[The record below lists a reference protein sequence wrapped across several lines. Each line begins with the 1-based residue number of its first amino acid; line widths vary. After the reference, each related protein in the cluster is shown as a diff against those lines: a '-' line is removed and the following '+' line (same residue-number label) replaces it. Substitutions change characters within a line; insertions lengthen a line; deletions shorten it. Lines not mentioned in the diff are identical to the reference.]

1 MTAMIES
8 LVKANLNLYA
18 VLRNLPLL
26 VKSDPVAAKTVAQ
39 WRIGIQFVVWRGPA
53 ATLVFEDGTCVFERG
68 RHGNTEVVFG
78 FITPAHF
85 NRMMDG
91 KGTPVP
97 LKGFRH
103 LGFMRNEFPKI
114 ADRLAFFLKPTDAKL
129 ADPHYLAVNTRLT
142 LATAVFAARELALFD
157 PTCRQVADRIRDG
170 AVLLKI
176 LPDGPSAHL
185 IFEGGEVTA
194 GLGDVQRPMARIDF
208 RDQATANA
216 FLNGRLDPF
225 TAIASGEVAI
235 RGQTP
240 MIDNLSLIFDRI
252 PGYLG

>member
-1 MTAMIES
+1 MIES

-18 VLRNLPLL
+18 VLRNLPDL
-26 VKSDPVAAKTVAQ
+26 VDSDPVAARTVAR

-53 ATLVFEDGTCVFERG
+53 ATLAFEDGACIFERG
-68 RHGNTEVVFG
+68 RHGSPEVVLG
-78 FITPAHF
+78 FVSPGHL
-85 NRMMDG
+85 NRLMDG

-97 LKGFRH
+97 FKGFKQ
-103 LGFMRNEFPKI
+103 LGFMRHEFPKI

-157 PTCRQVADRIRDG
+157 PLCRQVASRIRDG
-170 AVLLKI
+170 AVALKI
-176 LPDGPSAHL
+176 LPDGPAAHL
-185 IFEGGEVTA
+185 VFAGGEVTA

-208 RDQATANA
+208 RDLVTANG

-225 TAIASGEVAI
+225 TAIAGGELAI
-235 RGQTP
+235 RGQTS